1 MSIPPT
7 EAVSPPSTRI
17 PPGRLANLILTSKT
31 VVAAA
36 DLLPFPYL
44 RGALGH
50 VIAILEVVQKMA
62 KNREDFTELCTSI
75 VEIITLLQEEIS
87 CHGADAASMLT
98 QFCEQLKSVWA
109 VYEHYR

>member
-36 DLLPFPYL
+36 DLLPFPYPQ
-44 RGALGH
+44 RRSGARYSDSGGGTDIFGRTIEDPWTKICYSASTSSLNNSLSSALKDLPWAKRHLG
-50 VIAILEVVQKMA
+50 Q
-62 KNREDFTELCTSI
+62 
-75 VEIITLLQEEIS
+75 
-87 CHGADAASMLT
+87 DA
-98 QFCEQLKSVWA
+98 
-109 VYEHYR
+109 